1 MLVKR
6 MLAILG
12 PLLCNLRA
20 SYLIQINSKIFI
32 SVEQRSWKREED
44 SKRRLGS
51 WPLWDSK
58 YLPLGPHSV
67 SSYFSSSQCTHPHI
81 KVLDCLLT
89 GELNFSEMDVLLGL
103 IRMFLLRTRNC
114 KMCQLVVCECVF
126 KYQLCVCV
134 CTTDARWDLHWPAH
148 TEQQFNWLLLLFLQ
162 LARYFQKAELEVG
175 SDLHWEGDKMI
186 VIGSQVF
193 REKM

>member
-126 KYQLCVCV
+126 KYQLCVCALLMHGGT
-134 CTTDARWDLHWPAH
+134 CTG
-148 TEQQFNWLLLLFLQ
+148 Q
-162 LARYFQKAELEVG
+162 LTLNNSSTGCCYFSSSLPNTSRKQSWK
-175 SDLHWEGDKMI
+175 
-186 VIGSQVF
+186 
-193 REKM
+193 